1 MLRIQWACS
10 SGTAAQQGGCQR
22 IKRAIISR
30 NGKRQLRV
38 VGQMLQP
45 FRIRARGMEAGLSAA
60 PAILP
65 VSMHTLVRIAVFK
78 VGLACFLWGGQP
90 PSQMLCADGAQ
101 GGDPV
106 RVDAARRGDAGLL
119 VTFRLAAGA
128 KPHAVHG
135 GHVQLPQGN
144 CPLELGRAGSVP
156 GTDEGTGTGTMP
168 SACEPLRLEPHAK
181 LLADSGLSTVKSTP
195 PSTDGFGCS
204 RGR

>member
-106 RVDAARRGDAGLL
+106 RVVIQAGNVMKVFAPGGQKNVAAFDGDFFQCFYAVGHK
-119 VTFRLAAGA
+119 AGA
-128 KPHAVHG
+128 
-135 GHVQLPQGN
+135 
-144 CPLELGRAGSVP
+144 E
-156 GTDEGTGTGTMP
+156 
-168 SACEPLRLEPHAK
+168 
-181 LLADSGLSTVKSTP
+181 
-195 PSTDGFGCS
+195 
-204 RGR
+204 